1 MEVDVRK
8 SVLVMMVAALAMVAS
23 HVMVVAGQAAAA
35 GQAPAGAGRGGPGG
49 APGGGGRGGG
59 APAQLEFALAKKA
72 VEAAEAA
79 ANAAA
84 AKVAIAVVDAN
95 GDLVY
100 FRRMDGTAGVP
111 VTASQAKARAAI
123 LFGVPTK
130 ALQDAVAAGTAVS
143 ATVTPAA
150 ATGAPIMAVQGGL
163 PIVRNGKVV
172 GAIGVGGSTSQNDEL
187 FAQAGIDAIK

>member
-1 MEVDVRK
+1 MKQKLVGI
-8 SVLVMMVAALAMVAS
+8 VLMAAMAALTSATMVA
-23 HVMVVAGQAAAA
+23 Q
-35 GQAPAGAGRGGPGG
+35 GQAPAPVQGPGGAGRGGPGV
-49 APGGGGRGGG
+49 PGGPAGGGRGG
-59 APAQLEFALAKKA
+59 APAQLDFATAKKA
-72 VEAAEAA
+72 VDATEAA
-79 ANAAA
+79 AVAANV
-84 AKVAIAVVDAN
+84 KVAIAVVDAN

-100 FRRMDGTAGVP
+100 FRRMDGTAGIP

-130 ALQDAVAAGTAVS
+130 SLQDAVAAGTPVS

-163 PIVRNGKVV
+163 PILKAGKVI

-187 FAQAGIDAIK
+187 FAQAGIDAVK

>member
-1 MEVDVRK
+1 MAA
-8 SVLVMMVAALAMVAS
+8 MAALTSGTMFA
-23 HVMVVAGQAAAA
+23 Q
-35 GQAPAGAGRGGPGG
+35 GQAPAPGQAPGGVGRGGPGG
-49 APGGGGRGGG
+49 AGGGGRGG
-59 APAQLEFALAKKA
+59 APAQLDFATAKKA
-72 VEAAEAA
+72 VDATEAA
-79 ANAAA
+79 AVAANV
-84 AKVAIAVVDAN
+84 KVAIAVVDAN

-100 FRRMDGTAGVP
+100 FRRMDGTAGIP

-130 ALQDAVAAGTAVS
+130 SLQDAVAAGTPVS
-143 ATVTPAA
+143 ATVSPAA

-163 PIVRNGKVV
+163 PIIKSGKVV

>member
-1 MEVDVRK
+1 MTRRFVG
-8 SVLVMMVAALAMVAS
+8 LMLF
-23 HVMVVAGQAAAA
+23 AAAA
-35 GQAPAGAGRGGPGG
+35 FASPLTFAQGQAPVQGPAGGMGRQGGAGGPG
-49 APGGGGRGGG
+49 GGGGRGG
-59 APAQLEFALAKKA
+59 APAQVDFATAKKA
-72 VEAAEAA
+72 MDATEAA
-79 ANAAA
+79 ANAAN

-100 FRRMDGTAGVP
+100 FRRMDGAASVA

-130 ALQDAVAAGTAVS
+130 ALQDAVAAGTPVS

-163 PIVRNGKVV
+163 PIVKAGKVV
-172 GAIGVGGSTSQNDEL
+172 GAIGVGGSSSQNDEL
-187 FAQAGIDAIK
+187 FAQAGIDAVK

>member
-1 MEVDVRK
+1 MHRT
-8 SVLVMMVAALAMVAS
+8 LIGAVA
-23 HVMVVAGQAAAA
+23 VVAMAACALGAIAAPGQAPAPPA
-35 GQAPAGAGRGGPGG
+35 GQAPPPAGGAG
-49 APGGGGRGGG
+49 GGGGRGG
-59 APAQLEFALAKKA
+59 APAQIDFATARKA

-79 ANAAA
+79 AVAGNT
-84 AKVAIAVVDAN
+84 KVAIAIVDAN

-100 FRRMDGTAGVP
+100 FRRMDGTTGVP

-130 ALQDAVAAGTAVS
+130 ALQDAVAAGTPVS

-163 PIVRNGKVV
+163 PIVRNGKVM
-172 GAIGVGGSTSQNDEL
+172 GAIGVGGSTSQNDES
-187 FAQAGIDAIK
+187 FAQAGLNAIK

>member
-1 MEVDVRK
+1 MNRK
-8 SVLVMMVAALAMVAS
+8 LVGVVLVAAMAALTSETMFA
-23 HVMVVAGQAAAA
+23 Q
-35 GQAPAGAGRGGPGG
+35 GQAPAPGQGPGGAGRGGPGG
-49 APGGGGRGGG
+49 PGGGGRGG
-59 APAQLEFALAKKA
+59 APAQLDFATAKKA
-72 VEAAEAA
+72 ADATEAA
-79 ANAAA
+79 AVAAD

-130 ALQDAVAAGTAVS
+130 SLQDAVAAGTPVS

-163 PIVRNGKVV
+163 PILKAGKVI
-172 GAIGVGGSTSQNDEL
+172 GAIGVGGSTSQNDEI
-187 FAQAGIDAIK
+187 FAQAGIDAIR

>member
-1 MEVDVRK
+1 MSRR
-8 SVLVMMVAALAMVAS
+8 VLALVVAAAMTVVTSTSLLAQ
-23 HVMVVAGQAAAA
+23 GQPGAP
-35 GQAPAGAGRGGPGG
+35 GQGGGMGRPGGPGG
-49 APGGGGRGGG
+49 GPGGGGGRGGG
-59 APAQLEFALAKKA
+59 APAQIDFATAKKA
-72 VEAAEAA
+72 MDATEAA
-79 ANAAA
+79 ANGAS

-100 FRRMDGTAGVP
+100 FRRMDGAASVA

-130 ALQDAVAAGTAVS
+130 ALQDAVAAGTPVS

-172 GAIGVGGSTSQNDEL
+172 GAIGVGGSTSQNDEI
-187 FAQAGIDAIK
+187 FAQAGLDAVK